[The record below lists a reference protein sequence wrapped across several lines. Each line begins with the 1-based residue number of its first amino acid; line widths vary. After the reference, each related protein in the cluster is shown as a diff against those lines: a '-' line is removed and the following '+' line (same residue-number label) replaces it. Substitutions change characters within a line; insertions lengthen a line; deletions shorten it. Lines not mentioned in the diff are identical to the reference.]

1 MADKQIVEL
10 DELKAI
16 VRDGLANHTGEF
28 ANPWIFKGNYSHELL
43 ADILNDIMA
52 SERLFKNLS
61 QLLIKERLERGIYEL
76 ERLEYI
82 PQMHGDWQKVI
93 DDRITKLESEL
104 ASLENQIKVRNRQ
117 RAEQRANLREEK

>member
-61 QLLIKERLERGIYEL
+61 QLLIKERLAVLRKIL
-76 ERLEYI
+76 
-82 PQMHGDWQKVI
+82 
-93 DDRITKLESEL
+93 SEHDENGQHL
-104 ASLENQIKVRNRQ
+104 GNDIEDEIANLENQ
-117 RAEQRANLREEK
+117 LGEKS

>member
-1 MADKQIVEL
+1 MSSVDNINVEAEIENILDRLAVRMYDEGQLDKPSLMGRQV
-10 DELKAI
+10 AI
-16 VRDGLANHTGEF
+16 VNINEAK
-28 ANPWIFKGNYSHELL
+28 AQ
-43 ADILNDIMA
+43 LN
-52 SERLFKNLS
+52 

-104 ASLENQIKVRNRQ
+104 ASLENQ
-117 RAEQRANLREEK
+117 LGEKS

>member
-1 MADKQIVEL
+1 MSKSMQEQYSQDEL
-10 DELKAI
+10 DNILDRLAVRMYDEGQLDKPSLMGRQVAI
-16 VRDGLANHTGEF
+16 VNINEAK
-28 ANPWIFKGNYSHELL
+28 AQ
-43 ADILNDIMA
+43 LN
-52 SERLFKNLS
+52 
-61 QLLIKERLERGIYEL
+61 QLLIKERLVRGIYEL

-117 RAEQRANLREEK
+117 RAEQRANLREDK